1 MKGLGS
7 GKVVTTGSV
16 PLPAPTSGG
25 KPLRTTFN
33 TRVYK
38 GRGAAG
44 R

>member
-7 GKVVTTGSV
+7 GKIVTTGGPS
-16 PLPAPTSGG
+16 LPAPTTSG
-25 KPLRTTFN
+25 KPLRTTFG

-38 GRGAAG
+38 GRGAS

>member
-16 PLPAPTSGG
+16 PLPAPTTSG
-25 KPLRTTFN
+25 KPLRSTFG

-38 GRGAAG
+38 GRGG
-44 R
+44 SR